1 MDLSFLAVIVVYG
14 SKPVETPSLRSLAN
28 CRLERCTL
36 RTIVW
41 DNSLLPNGVDW
52 STLGLCGDYV
62 STPANLGL
70 STIYNHV
77 IASHLRPGEYLLLL
91 DQDTVLPDDYLLKAE
106 AAINAHPDVGLF
118 LPMVKA
124 NGRWAS
130 PVTYL
135 CGWGKQWGSRQVG
148 EITSSRICAI
158 NSGMIISDTY
168 LLGSFPVYD
177 ERLRFYGTDTQF
189 MLDYMDRRRSL
200 CMMDTVIDH
209 DLSFFSATS
218 STRAKKFAVMKAA
231 YDVIYETRPWIQR
244 VGVSIMMLA
253 VSIRYALKHRDLA
266 FLRGDNS

>member
-1 MDLSFLAVIVVYG
+1 MSLSFLAVVVVYG
-14 SKPVETPSLRSLAN
+14 SKPVETPSLLSLAN
-28 CRLERCTL
+28 CRLERCRL

-41 DNSLLPNGVDW
+41 DNSPFGDGVDL
-52 STLGLCGDYV
+52 SALGLCGEYV
-62 STPANLGL
+62 ATPTNLSL

-77 IASHLRPGEYLLLL
+77 VSCHLRPGEYLLLL
-91 DQDTVLPDDYLLKAE
+91 DQDTVLPNDYLLKAQ
-106 AAINAHPDVGLF
+106 AAISAHPDVDLF
-118 LPMVKA
+118 LPMVWA

-148 EITSSRICAI
+148 EITSNRISAI

-168 LLGSFPVYD
+168 LLGSFPIYD

-209 DLSFFSATS
+209 DLSYFSAAS
-218 STRAKKFAVMKAA
+218 STRASKFAVMKAA
-231 YDVIYETRPWIQR
+231 YDVIYEKRPWIQR
-244 VGVSIMMLA
+244 VAVRLMMLA
-253 VSIRYALKHRDLA
+253 VSLRYALKYRDLA
-266 FLRGDNS
+266 FLCGDSS